1 MHLQTQYFLS
11 SVSVLAL
18 LRFGA
23 NAIPTIE
30 KRRST
35 VADEAGRQCGDVH
48 TERAEP
54 NVKGH
59 MPNVFLVFVWN
70 ASVCFVLTLNNKTL
84 FLR

>member
-1 MHLQTQYFLS
+1 MS
-11 SVSVLAL
+11 ALAL
-18 LRFGA
+18 LRFTDCSA

-30 KRRST
+30 KRVALHRCGRSR
-35 VADEAGRQCGDVH
+35 AAGDVH

-59 MPNVFLVFVWN
+59 MLNVFLVFVWN

>member
-1 MHLQTQYFLS
+1 MPA
-11 SVSVLAL
+11 LAL

-23 NAIPTIE
+23 NAIPTIHRE
-30 KRRST
+30 ER
-35 VADEAGRQCGDVH
+35 VEAVHRCPLRTKPECGDVC

>member
-1 MHLQTQYFLS
+1 M
-11 SVSVLAL
+11 SVLAL

-35 VADEAGRQCGDVH
+35 VAADEAGQPRYCRVH

>member
-1 MHLQTQYFLS
+1 M
-11 SVSVLAL
+11 SVLAL

-23 NAIPTIE
+23 NAISTIE

-35 VADEAGRQCGDVH
+35 VADEAGQPRYCRVH

-70 ASVCFVLTLNNKTL
+70 ASAVVL
-84 FLR
+84 F

>member
-1 MHLQTQYFLS
+1 M
-11 SVSVLAL
+11 SVLAL

-35 VADEAGRQCGDVH
+35 VAGGDVH

-59 MPNVFLVFVWN
+59 MPNVLLVFVWN
-70 ASVCFVLTLNNKTL
+70 ASACFVLNNKTL

>member
-1 MHLQTQYFLS
+1 MRSSKDLQAS
-11 SVSVLAL
+11 SVPALAF
-18 LRFGA
+18 LRQGA

-35 VADEAGRQCGDVH
+35 VAGGDVH

-59 MPNVFLVFVWN
+59 MPNVLLVFVWN
-70 ASVCFVLTLNNKTL
+70 ASACFVLNNKTL

>member
-1 MHLQTQYFLS
+1 MCPSWCDRGLYC
-11 SVSVLAL
+11 
-18 LRFGA
+18 
-23 NAIPTIE
+23 
-30 KRRST
+30 
-35 VADEAGRQCGDVH
+35 ADEAGQPADASTQCGDVH